1 MTLTF
6 DQIRAYFEARHPG
19 QKIGT
24 RAKVSVKCIFHDDRT
39 PSCTL
44 FLDGAGGFHCNGCG
58 AGGNVFQFEARFSN
72 CTVAEAE
79 AKVAEITG
87 AKPGFGSFAKLGP
100 VIAAY
105 DYRDDDERVLF
116 QKRRYQPEGEQK
128 TFRIFRPGE
137 NGNWIAGI
145 DPLDGAPTKR
155 VLYNQ
160 PRVVTA
166 NVIAVCEGEKDAD
179 NVAQSGLWA
188 ERTTL
193 RLATTCNFDGA
204 WRPGEKSKWLPAY
217 NVYFAGKFVI
227 VFADNDEN
235 GGAWAQSVAQNVHP
249 YAHTVKIIR
258 LPGLP
263 AKGDVSDWLVN
274 HTAKELETE
283 IAKAPNW
290 KPIVASRPY
299 SMFQDAVQFAAEAQ
313 ATVDWL
319 IEGVIPRA
327 GNGIIGGHP
336 KAAKSF
342 SSLDLA
348 MAASCGVPWMGL
360 RILKPIKTAIV
371 SREDEA
377 GLTRRRIN
385 KLIGGRREY
394 SDLEDRMLVN
404 TRHHQ
409 ADFKVT
415 RDDHMDA
422 LIEQLGRF
430 GAELVVLDV
439 FRSIHDGEENDNTE
453 IAKVLAKVTRIQT
466 ELKCACA
473 LVHHI
478 AKVDGPDIFKGL
490 RGASAIHGWMEWGIG
505 ISVTNPEEE
514 DRGKYIRRAEFESKE
529 ATASAIFFQIV
540 ESSDHATVRLQ
551 QADRIHLVKQNGIEQ
566 LVTRKSSVAKPAAF
580 PVKESRNPAG
590 ND

>member
-6 DQIRAYFEARHPG
+6 EQIRAYFESRHPG
-19 QKIGT
+19 QKLPP
-24 RAKVSVKCIFHDDRT
+24 RAKISVKCVFHDDRT

-58 AGGNVFQFEARFSN
+58 AGGNLFQFEARFSN
-72 CTVAEAE
+72 CTLAEAE
-79 AKVAEITG
+79 LKVAEITG
-87 AKPGFGSFAKLGP
+87 AKPGYGSFAKLGP

-105 DYRDDDERVLF
+105 DYRDDDDRVLF
-116 QKRRYQPEGEQK
+116 QKRRYQPEGESK
-128 TFRIFRPGE
+128 TFRVNRPGE
-137 NGNWIAGI
+137 HGEWIAGI
-145 DPLDGAPTKR
+145 DPPDGEPTKR

-160 PRVVTA
+160 PRVTTA
-166 NVIAVCEGEKDAD
+166 NVVLVAEGEKDCD
-179 NVAQSGLWA
+179 NLAQCGLWT

-204 WRPGEKSKWLPAY
+204 WKPGEKSKWLARY
-217 NVYFAGKFVI
+217 NPYFTGKFVV
-227 VFADNDEN
+227 VFVDNDDN
-235 GGAWAQSVAQNVHP
+235 GETWAAAVAQNVHL
-249 YAHTVKIIR
+249 YAHTVKIVR

-263 AKGDVSDWLVN
+263 AKGDVSDWLIN
-274 HTAKELETE
+274 HTAKELEAE
-283 IAKAPNW
+283 ISKARNW
-290 KPIVASRPY
+290 KPVAASRAYP
-299 SMFQDAVQFAAEAQ
+299 MFQDAVAFAAEAD

-342 SSLDLA
+342 TALDLA
-348 MAASCGVPWMGL
+348 MAASCGVPWMGM
-360 RILKPIKTAIV
+360 RIPKQVKTAIV

-377 GLTRRRIN
+377 GLTRRRIK
-385 KLIGGRREY
+385 KLIAGRTEY
-394 SDLEDRMLVN
+394 ARLEEWMLVN

-415 RDDHMDA
+415 RDDHMDS

-453 IAKVLAKVTRIQT
+453 VAKVLAKVSRIQT
-466 ELKCACA
+466 ELGCACA

-478 AKVDGPDIFKGL
+478 AKMDAPGANIFRGL

-505 ISVTNPEEE
+505 ITVTNPEEE
-514 DRGKYIRRAEFESKE
+514 DRAQYIRRAEFESKE
-529 ATASAIFFQIV
+529 ATAGPVFFRIV
-540 ESSDHATVRLQ
+540 ESPDHATVFLQ
-551 QADRIHLVKQNGIEQ
+551 RQDRPEKATSSRRATTATIVSLPA
-566 LVTRKSSVAKPAAF
+566 TRERKDLA
-580 PVKESRNPAG
+580 
-590 ND
+590 

>member
-6 DQIRAYFEARHPG
+6 DQIRAYFETRHPG

-58 AGGNVFQFEARFSN
+58 AGGNVFQFEARFSQ
-72 CTVAEAE
+72 CTLAEAE

-128 TFRIFRPGE
+128 TFRIYRPGE
-137 NGNWIAGI
+137 HGNWIAGI
-145 DPLDGAPTKR
+145 DPPDSAPTKR

-179 NVAQSGLWA
+179 NVAQCGLWA

-235 GGAWAQSVAQNVHP
+235 GETWAQAVAQNVHP

-274 HTAKELETE
+274 HTAKELEAE
-283 IAKAPNW
+283 ISKASNW
-290 KPIVASRPY
+290 RPIVASRPY
-299 SMFQDAVQFAAEAQ
+299 PMFQDAVQFAAEAET
-313 ATVDWL
+313 TVDWL
-319 IEGVIPRA
+319 IEGIIPRA

-360 RILKPIKTAIV
+360 RIPKPIKTAIV

-377 GLTRRRIN
+377 GLTRRRIK

-394 SDLEDRMLVN
+394 SRLEDRMLVN

-453 IAKVLAKVTRIQT
+453 VAKVLAKVSRIQT

-478 AKVDGPDIFKGL
+478 AKVDDSNIFKGL

-514 DRGKYIRRAEFESKE
+514 DRAKYIRRAEFESKE

-540 ESSDHATVRLQ
+540 ESPDHATVCLQ
-551 QADRIHLVKQNGIEQ
+551 QAERLHLVKQHGIEQ
-566 LVTRKSSVAKPAAF
+566 LVTRKTGVAKSAAL

>member
-6 DQIRAYFEARHPG
+6 EQIRAYFEARHPG

-24 RAKVSVKCIFHDDRT
+24 RAKASVKCIFHDDRT

-58 AGGNVFQFEARFSN
+58 AAGNVFQFEARFCG
-72 CTVAEAE
+72 CTLAEAE
-79 AKVAEITG
+79 AKVAELTG
-87 AKPGFGSFAKLGP
+87 AKASFGSFAKLGP

-128 TFRIFRPGE
+128 TFRIYRPGE
-137 NGNWIAGI
+137 QGNWIAGI
-145 DPLDGAPTKR
+145 DPPDSAPTKR

-166 NVIAVCEGEKDAD
+166 NVVAVCEGEKDAD
-179 NVAQSGLWA
+179 TVAQCGLWA

-193 RLATTCNFDGA
+193 RMATTCNFDGA
-204 WRPGEKSKWLPAY
+204 WKPGEKPKWLPAY
-217 NVYFAGKFVI
+217 NVYFAGKFVV

-235 GGAWAQSVAQNVHP
+235 GETWAQAVAQNAHP

-263 AKGDVSDWLVN
+263 AKGDVSDWLGN
-274 HTAKELETE
+274 RTAKELEVE

-290 KPIVASRPY
+290 RPASVSRLYP
-299 SMFQDAVQFAAEAQ
+299 MFQDAVQFAAEAET
-313 ATVDWL
+313 TVDWL
-319 IEGVIPRA
+319 IDGIVPRA
-327 GNGIIGGHP
+327 GNGIIAGHP
-336 KAAKSF
+336 KASKTF
-342 SSLDLA
+342 TSLDLG
-348 MAASCGVPWMGL
+348 MAASCGVAWMGL
-360 RILKPIKTAIV
+360 RVPKPIKTAIV

-377 GLTRRRIN
+377 GLTRRRIK
-385 KLIGGRREY
+385 KLIAGRPEY
-394 SDLEDRMLVN
+394 SRLEDRMLIN

-409 ADFKVT
+409 SDFKVT

-439 FRSIHDGEENDNTE
+439 FRSIHDVEENDNTE
-453 IAKVLAKVTRIQT
+453 VAKVLEKVSRIQT

-478 AKVDGPDIFKGL
+478 AKVDGSNIFKGL

-514 DRGKYIRRAEFESKE
+514 DRAQYIRCAEFESKE
-529 ATASAIFFQIV
+529 ATTSAVSFRIV
-540 ESSDHATVRLQ
+540 ESPDHSAVSLQAVDRQKANSGRRATTATIVPLP
-551 QADRIHLVKQNGIEQ
+551 A
-566 LVTRKSSVAKPAAF
+566 TRERKDWA
-580 PVKESRNPAG
+580 
-590 ND
+590 

>member
-24 RAKVSVKCIFHDDRT
+24 RAKVSVKCVFHDDRT

-58 AGGNVFQFEARFSN
+58 VGGNVFQFEARFSS

-100 VIAAY
+100 VVAAY

-116 QKRRYQPEGEQK
+116 QKRRYEPECEQK
-128 TFRIFRPGE
+128 TFRIYRPGE
-137 NGNWIAGI
+137 QGNWIAGI
-145 DPLDGAPTKR
+145 DPPDGATKR

-179 NVAQSGLWA
+179 NVAQCGLWA

-217 NVYFAGKFVI
+217 NVYFAGKFVVI
-227 VFADNDEN
+227 FADNDEN
-235 GGAWAQSVAQNVHP
+235 GEAWAQAVAQNVHP

-263 AKGDVSDWLVN
+263 AKGDVSDWLVS
-274 HTAKELETE
+274 HTAKELEAE
-283 IAKAPNW
+283 IGRALNW
-290 KPIVASRPY
+290 KPVVASRRYP
-299 SMFQDAVQFAAEAQ
+299 MFQDAVQFAAEAET
-313 ATVDWL
+313 TVDWL
-319 IEGVIPRA
+319 VEGVIPRA

-348 MAASCGVPWMGL
+348 MAASCGVAWMGL
-360 RILKPIKTAIV
+360 RVLKPIKTAIV

-377 GLTRRRIN
+377 GLTRRRIK

-394 SDLEDRMLVN
+394 SSLEDRMLVN

-453 IAKVLAKVTRIQT
+453 VAKVLAKVSRIQT

-478 AKVDGPDIFKGL
+478 AKVDDSNIFKGL

-514 DRGKYIRRAEFESKE
+514 DRAQYIRRAEFESKE
-529 ATASAIFFQIV
+529 ATASAVFFRIV
-540 ESSDHATVRLQ
+540 ESPDHATVSLQ
-551 QADRIHLVKQNGIEQ
+551 AVDRQKSAKEKRATTASIVPLP
-566 LVTRKSSVAKPAAF
+566 TRERRDLA
-580 PVKESRNPAG
+580 
-590 ND
+590 

>member
-1 MTLTF
+1 VTLTF
-6 DQIRAYFEARHPG
+6 DQIRTYFEARHPG
-19 QKIGT
+19 QKIWT
-24 RAKVSVKCIFHDDRT
+24 RAKVSVKCVFHDDRT

-58 AGGNVFQFEARFSN
+58 AGGNVFQFEARFSH
-72 CTVAEAE
+72 CTLAEAE

-128 TFRIFRPGE
+128 TFRIYRPGE
-137 NGNWIAGI
+137 HGNWIAGI
-145 DPLDGAPTKR
+145 DPPDSAPTKR

-160 PRVVTA
+160 PRAVTA

-179 NVAQSGLWA
+179 NVAQCGLWA

-204 WRPGEKSKWLPAY
+204 WKPGEKSKWLPAY

-235 GGAWAQSVAQNVHP
+235 GEAWAQAVAQNVHP
-249 YAHTVKIIR
+249 YVHTVKIVR

-263 AKGDVSDWLVN
+263 AKGDVSDWLAN
-274 HTAKELETE
+274 HTAKELEAE
-283 IAKAPNW
+283 ISKAPNW
-290 KPIVASRPY
+290 KPLFTSRPY
-299 SMFQDAVQFAAEAQ
+299 AMFQDAVQFAAEAET
-313 ATVDWL
+313 TVDWL
-319 IEGVIPRA
+319 VEGVIPRA

-360 RILKPIKTAIV
+360 RIPKPIKTAIV
-371 SREDEA
+371 SREDEV
-377 GLTRRRIN
+377 GLTRRRIK

-394 SDLEDRMLVN
+394 LRLENQMLVN

-453 IAKVLAKVTRIQT
+453 VAKVLAKVSRIQM

-478 AKVDGPDIFKGL
+478 AKVNDSNIFKGL

-505 ISVTNPEEE
+505 ISVINPEEE
-514 DRGKYIRRAEFESKE
+514 DRASYIRRAEFESKE
-529 ATASAIFFQIV
+529 ATTSAVFFQIV
-540 ESSDHATVRLQ
+540 ESPDHATVSLQ
-551 QADRIHLVKQNGIEQ
+551 PAERPKSAKEKRATTASIVPL
-566 LVTRKSSVAKPAAF
+566 LTRERKDWA
-580 PVKESRNPAG
+580 
-590 ND
+590 